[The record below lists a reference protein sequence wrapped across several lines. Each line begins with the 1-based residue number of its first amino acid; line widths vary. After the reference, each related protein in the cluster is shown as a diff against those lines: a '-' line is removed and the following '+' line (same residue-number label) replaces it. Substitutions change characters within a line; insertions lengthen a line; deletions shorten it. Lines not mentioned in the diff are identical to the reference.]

1 MLNNNWKRLTK
12 VIFLAWLIALVSVSF
27 PVSAEENILQK
38 LEINEPRNFAY
49 HIGDSLTRSIHIQLR
64 KPYKLKTELLPKR
77 KRMGRWLLVTSSEYK
92 VKELEGSTQYD
103 IELHYQI
110 INIIPELKE
119 VILPRHY
126 LVYADSTLNSID
138 ENKKKISRLEI
149 PFSKVGV
156 SSITK
161 LGSSN
166 IQPDKKPALLAQS
179 NDKLL
184 LYGSLLL
191 ATLAGLAMLLWGL
204 PFSKKEEPFGEA
216 LFSLKKLNRKNW
228 DEARYSKALKIIHQ
242 AFNTTAGKTVFIEK
256 TDDFLDEHNQFLPL
270 KTKIEGF
277 FNDSDQHFFK
287 GVDTSVTDKNKLVD
301 LISFVQSCRKIE
313 QGRM

>member
-1 MLNNNWKRLTK
+1 M
-12 VIFLAWLIALVSVSF
+12 SF
-27 PVSAEENILQK
+27 PVSAKENILQK
-38 LEINEPRNFAY
+38 LEIKEPRNFAY
-49 HIGDSLTRSIHIQLR
+49 HIGDTLTRTIQVQLR

-92 VKELEGSTQYD
+92 EKELQGSTQYD
-103 IELHYQI
+103 IALHYQI

-126 LVYADSTLNSID
+126 LVYADSTLSSTD
-138 ENKKKISRLEI
+138 ENKKKVSRLEI
-149 PFSKVGV
+149 PFSKMGI
-156 SSITK
+156 SSIVK
-161 LGSSN
+161 LGSN
-166 IQPDKKPALLAQS
+166 DIQPDKKPALLTQS
-179 NDKLL
+179 NDRIL

-204 PFSKKEEPFGEA
+204 PFSKKEQPFGEA
-216 LFSLKKLNRKNW
+216 LFSLKKLNGEKW
-228 DEARYSKALKIIHQ
+228 DEALYSKALKIIHQ

-256 TDDFLDEHNQFLPL
+256 TGDFFKEHKRFLPL
-270 KTKIEGF
+270 KNKIEGF

-287 GVDTSVTDKNKLVD
+287 GENSSAIDKNKLAD

>member
-1 MLNNNWKRLTK
+1 ML
-12 VIFLAWLIALVSVSF
+12 F
-27 PVSAEENILQK
+27 PASAEEEFLQK
-38 LEINEPRNFAY
+38 LEIKEPRNFAY
-49 HIGDSLTRSIHIQLR
+49 HIGDSLTRTIHLQLR

-92 VKELEGSTQYD
+92 EKELEGSTQYD
-103 IELHYQI
+103 ITLNYQI

-126 LVYADSTLNSID
+126 LIYADSTLSNTD

-179 NDKLL
+179 NDQLL

-191 ATLAGLAMLLWGL
+191 ATLAGLAMLLWNL
-204 PFSKKEEPFGEA
+204 PFTKKEQPFGEA
-216 LFSLKKLNRKNW
+216 LFSLKKLKGKNW
-228 DEARYSKALKIIHQ
+228 DEALYSKALKIIHQ
-242 AFNTTAGKTVFIEK
+242 AFNATAGKTLFIEK
-256 TDDFLDEHNQFLPL
+256 TNDFLKEHKRFLPL

-287 GVDTSVTDKNKLVD
+287 GANSSVKEQKKLAD
-301 LISFVQSCRKIE
+301 LISFVQSCRRIE

>member
-1 MLNNNWKRLTK
+1 MI
-12 VIFLAWLIALVSVSF
+12 IFLVWLIALVSVYF
-27 PVSAEENILQK
+27 PTSAEEDILQK
-38 LEINEPRNFAY
+38 LEIKEPRNFAY
-49 HIGDSLTRSIHIQLR
+49 HIGDTLTRSIHIQLR

-92 VKELEGSTQYD
+92 EKELQDSTQYN
-103 IELHYQI
+103 ISLHYQI

-126 LVYADSTLNSID
+126 LVYADSTLSSTD
-138 ENKKKISRLEI
+138 ENKKKVSRLEV

-161 LGSSN
+161 LGSNN
-166 IQPDKKPALLAQS
+166 IQPDKKPVLLAQT
-179 NDKLL
+179 NDKLI

-191 ATLAGLAMLLWGL
+191 STLAGLALLLWGL
-204 PFSKKEEPFGEA
+204 PFAKKEQPFAEA
-216 LFSLKKLNRKNW
+216 LLSLKKLNRKNW
-228 DEARYSKALKIIHQ
+228 DEALYSKALKIIHQ

-256 TDDFLDEHNQFLPL
+256 TDDFLDEHKRFLPL

-277 FNDSDQHFFK
+277 FNESDQHFFK
-287 GVDTSVTDKNKLVD
+287 SIDSSEKKQNKLAD
-301 LISFVQSCRKIE
+301 LISFIQACRKIE